1 VLDPIV
7 DVFAILVVTLILNLL
22 KFTSPGFLGVSFNT
36 VLSELLDIHRFHA
49 R

>member
-1 VLDPIV
+1 MLDPIV
-7 DVFAILVVTLILNLL
+7 YVFAILVVTLILNLPI
-22 KFTSPGFLGVSFNT
+22 PGFLGVSFNT